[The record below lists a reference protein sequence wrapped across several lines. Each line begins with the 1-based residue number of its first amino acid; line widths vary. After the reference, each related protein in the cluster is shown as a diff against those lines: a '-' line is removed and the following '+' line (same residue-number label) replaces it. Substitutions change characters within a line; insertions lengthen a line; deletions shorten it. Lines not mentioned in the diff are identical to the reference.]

1 MVAGVA
7 ASWRVPAASLLAGG
21 VGAGLALSAL
31 TDICTM
37 ARVLSAL
44 PHNRAPRQRTAAEI
58 LDQLPAAPTT
68 T

>member
-1 MVAGVA
+1 
-7 ASWRVPAASLLAGG
+7 
-21 VGAGLALSAL
+21 
-31 TDICTM
+31 M